1 MIYIPIIGAIAL
13 AGATVFEKIVL
24 RKRKLDIKLYQTA
37 SFLSIA
43 LLMIPLLFFF
53 WKLDSQALE
62 IKNIIIF
69 FLVVIFSIIANLLV
83 YYSMKWE
90 KVTNIEP
97 AKMFEPLFVIFLAVI
112 FSFLI
117 SEELFERNMK
127 FIIPALIA
135 GGALIFSHIK
145 KHHLDFNKYFL
156 AAVAGSFF
164 FALELILSKLILEF
178 YSPITFYFL
187 RCSMIFFI
195 SLAVFRPDFKKLNSK
210 IKKEIFLIGI
220 VWVVYRIV
228 LYYGYLKYG
237 VITTTLIF
245 MLGPVFLYLLAWKF
259 LNEKIQWRNI
269 VATIIIIGSVLYA
282 TLA

>member
-13 AGATVFEKIVL
+13 AGAAVFEKIVL
-24 RKRKLDIKLYQTA
+24 RKRKLDIKLYQIA

-43 LLMIPLLFFF
+43 LLMIPLIFFF
-53 WKLDSQALE
+53 WKLDAEAFEL
-62 IKNIIIF
+62 KNIIIF
-69 FLVVIFSIIANLLV
+69 LLVVVFSIIANLLV
-83 YYSMKWE
+83 YYSIKWE

-117 SEELFERNMK
+117 SDELFERNVK
-127 FIIPALIA
+127 FIIPAFIA

-156 AAVAGSFF
+156 VAVVGSFF
-164 FALELILSKLILEF
+164 FALELVLSRLILNF

-187 RCSMIFFI
+187 RCSMIFLI
-195 SLAVFRPDFKKLNSK
+195 SFVVFRPNFKKLDPK
-210 IKKEIFLIGI
+210 IKKEIFFIGAI
-220 VWVVYRIV
+220 WVVYRMV

-237 VITTTLIF
+237 VIATTLVF
-245 MLGPVFLYLLAWKF
+245 MLGPVLIYFFAFKF
-259 LNEKIQWRNI
+259 LKEKIQWRNI
-269 VATIIIIGSVLYA
+269 VAAIIIIGSVLYA
-282 TLA
+282 TLG

>member
-13 AGATVFEKIVL
+13 AGAAVFEKIVL

-43 LLMIPLLFFF
+43 LIMIPLIYFF
-53 WKLDSQALE
+53 WKLDVEAFEL
-62 IKNIIIF
+62 KNIIIF
-69 FLVVIFSIIANLLV
+69 LLVVVFSIIANLLV
-83 YYSMKWE
+83 YYSIKWE

-117 SEELFERNMK
+117 SDELFERNMK
-127 FIIPALIA
+127 FIIPAFIG

-156 AAVAGSFF
+156 VAVVGSFF
-164 FALELILSKLILEF
+164 FALELVLSRLILNF

-187 RCSMIFFI
+187 RCSMIFLI
-195 SLAVFRPDFKKLNSK
+195 SFVVFRPNFKKLDPK
-210 IKKEIFLIGI
+210 IKKEIFFI
-220 VWVVYRIV
+220 
-228 LYYGYLKYG
+228 
-237 VITTTLIF
+237 
-245 MLGPVFLYLLAWKF
+245 
-259 LNEKIQWRNI
+259 
-269 VATIIIIGSVLYA
+269 
-282 TLA
+282 